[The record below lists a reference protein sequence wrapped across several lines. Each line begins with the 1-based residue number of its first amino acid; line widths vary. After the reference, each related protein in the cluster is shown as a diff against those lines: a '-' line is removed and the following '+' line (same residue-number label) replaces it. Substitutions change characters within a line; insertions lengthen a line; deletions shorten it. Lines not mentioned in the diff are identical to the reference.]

1 MKYSRLFHSAGP
13 EVGFVP
19 QVYKATVN
27 FDIYHP
33 NSAYH
38 LNFAKADESTLWPI
52 PQLSKKAKKTD
63 LLSVSFMSLSGK
75 LLISSKLHNIIS
87 KSKTTG
93 IQFVK
98 TELIIKVGKIEEYWI
113 LNPFQSD
120 LSFIDCANSH
130 FGFMDSLGRNILEEI
145 QFSSAKDFIE
155 AYKDSQISA
164 IKNPY
169 PNHRPL
175 VINKIAIH
183 ENLGIDFFSVMPLI
197 YGGIGFF
204 VSEKLRDEIESVGCT
219 GVVFKD
225 PNQHYP

>member
-1 MKYSRLFHSAGP
+1 MKYFRLFHSAGP

-19 QVYKATVN
+19 QVYEATVN

-38 LNFAKADESTLWPI
+38 LNFAEADESTLWPK
-52 PQLSKKAKKTD
+52 PKLCKRAKKTD

-75 LLISSKLHNIIS
+75 LLISSKLNNILS

-93 IQFVK
+93 VQSVK
-98 TELIIKVGKIEEYWI
+98 AELMVKKGKTEEYWI
-113 LNPFQSD
+113 VNPFLSE
-120 LSFIDCANSH
+120 LSFIDCAYSH
-130 FGFMDSLGRNILEEI
+130 FGFMDSMGTNILEEI
-145 QFSSAKDFIE
+145 QFSSPNNFIE
-155 AYKDSQISA
+155 AYRDNQKSA

-175 VINKIAIH
+175 VINKIAFH
-183 ENLGIDFFSVMPLI
+183 ENLEIDFFSVMPLI

-204 VSEKLRDEIESVGCT
+204 VSEKLRDEIESAGCT
-219 GVVFKD
+219 GIVFKE
-225 PNQHYP
+225 PNEHYP